1 MHKNEKKEREGG
13 YMNISEIF
21 KIVLTTI
28 DVIMAL
34 ICLFAASK
42 DGDYKRMTVPIVFIL
57 VNAGGLWI

>member
-1 MHKNEKKEREGG
+1 
-13 YMNISEIF
+13 MNISEIF

-42 DGDYKRMTVPIVFIL
+42 DGDYKRMTIPIVFIL
-57 VNAGGLWI
+57 VNAGGMWI